1 LKLVRTSFDARL
13 INMTQHLYILTG
25 GSRGM
30 GLAITEQ
37 LLQAGHTLICISRNQ
52 QASLTAKAQQ
62 AGAHLE
68 QWTHD
73 LADGATASA
82 ALKTWLEKQSASYFK
97 SATLINNAGVIP
109 HISPLSQ
116 ADPHNLAMALRVGLE
131 APMQLCAAFLGATEN
146 WPLPRKVVNIS
157 SGLGRR
163 AMASQAG
170 YCAAKAGM
178 DHFTRCLALDEALKP
193 NGAKVTSLAPGV
205 IDTDMQVQLRGA
217 APQNFPDQHGFQQLK
232 ATGQLTTPADA
243 AKRILDYLARPDFGS
258 NPVSDVR
265 DA

>member
-1 LKLVRTSFDARL
+1 
-13 INMTQHLYILTG
+13 MTQHLYILTG

-30 GLAITEQ
+30 GLAIAQQ
-37 LLQAGHTLICISRNQ
+37 LLQAGNTLICISRNQ

-62 AGAHLE
+62 TGAHLA

-73 LADGATASA
+73 LADGATASL
-82 ALKTWLEKQSASYFK
+82 ALKAWLEKQTVQAFQ

-109 HISPLSQ
+109 HIGPLSQ

-146 WPLPRKVVNIS
+146 WPVPRKVVNIS

-217 APQNFPDQHGFQQLK
+217 APENFPDQNGFQQLK
-232 ATGQLTTPADA
+232 ATGMLTSPADA
-243 AKRILDYLARPDFGS
+243 AKRILDYMARPDFGS
-258 NPVSDVR
+258 QPVSDVR

>member
-1 LKLVRTSFDARL
+1 
-13 INMTQHLYILTG
+13 
-25 GSRGM
+25 M
-30 GLAITEQ
+30 GLAIAEQ
-37 LLQAGHTLICISRNQ
+37 LVQLGNTLICISRNQ
-52 QASLTAKAQQ
+52 QASLAAQAQ
-62 AGAHLE
+62 ALGVHLE

-73 LADGATASA
+73 LADGATASL
-82 ALKTWLEKQSASYFK
+82 ALKSWLAQQDADHFL

-109 HISPLSQ
+109 NIGPLSQ

-146 WPLPRKVVNIS
+146 WHMPRKVVNIS

-178 DHFTRCLALDEALKP
+178 DHFTRCLSLDEALKP

-205 IDTDMQVQLRGA
+205 IDTDMQIQLRGA
-217 APQNFPDQHGFQQLK
+217 DPEKFPDQNGFQQLK
-232 ATGQLTTPADA
+232 ATGMLTSPADA
-243 AKRILDYLARPDFGS
+243 AKRILAYMARPDFGS
-258 NPVSDVR
+258 QPVSDVR